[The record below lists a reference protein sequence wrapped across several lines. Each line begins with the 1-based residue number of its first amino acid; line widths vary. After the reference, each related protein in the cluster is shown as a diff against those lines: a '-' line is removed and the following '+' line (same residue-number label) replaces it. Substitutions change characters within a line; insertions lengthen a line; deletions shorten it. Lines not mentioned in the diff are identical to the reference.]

1 MNLTTDGIRTIIG
14 MASPSSNP
22 AFQPVLQAISIKNV
36 GTGGDTKRYRA
47 VLSDGTHFVQGM
59 VATQLNEMIESKEL
73 QNNSV
78 FTVEDFMNN
87 SVQGRNVII
96 LLKISVLGTPDHRI
110 GTPTDIEKAGNVSMD
125 SSAQSIASKPA
136 PMYNRTNT
144 PGNNAYSSPKNPY
157 SPPSNRSSAPIIQ
170 RDASG
175 TPGGTPITLISQL
188 NMYQNRWTLKARIV
202 SKSDIRT
209 WSNARGEGQLFSV
222 ELLDSSGMD
231 IKGTFFKDAVD
242 KFYNL
247 LQVGQVYHISGGRI
261 KVANMQY
268 NTCKSQHELTFD
280 QNSEIRLVDDA
291 GDIQV
296 QSFDLVKIADLER
309 VENGK
314 NVDVLAI
321 VQEIGDV
328 QSLTSKKTGKELQK
342 CEVTLIDETGVQVK
356 LTLWGQQALTA
367 QNEIAQHN
375 AVAFKRARVTDFG
388 GVSLSGGN
396 ISVEP
401 TIPETR
407 TLKEWWE
414 TQGSHGG
421 VVKSLSTSS
430 GGGGGRMDS
439 FADRKTIADI
449 KNQGLGH
456 NSEKGDYISFKA
468 HFSFLKKDKEGG
480 AWYTAC
486 PNKEDPCR
494 NRCKVTQTTDGNW
507 QCERC
512 HGTYDNCNRKWIFS
526 GTVADDTSSTW
537 VSVFDEQALT
547 LFGGA
552 TADEVHAQFDNQDLY
567 DSYFAKALH
576 SEWIFKCRVKS
587 EMVNDESRLKTQVM
601 RMDPVDY
608 VSECRDMLA
617 EIQKFQ

>member
-1 MNLTTDGIRTIIG
+1 MNLTPDGIRTIVG
-14 MASPSSNP
+14 MTSPSSDP
-22 AFQPVLQAISIKNV
+22 SFQPVLQAISIKNV
-36 GTGGDTKRYRA
+36 GSSNDTKRYRA

-59 VATQLNEMIESKEL
+59 VATQLNDMIDSKEL
-73 QNNSV
+73 QVNTC

-96 LLKISVLGTPDHRI
+96 LLKISVVGTPDRRI
-110 GTPTDIEKAGNVSMD
+110 GSPTDIEKAGNKAMD
-125 SSAQSIASKPA
+125 NDGQGKPA

-144 PGNNAYSSPKNPY
+144 PANNAYASAKNPY
-157 SPPSNRSSAPIIQ
+157 SPPSNRSTGPIVHTGVQ
-170 RDASG
+170 G

-188 NMYQNRWTLKARIV
+188 NMYQSRWTLKARLV

-209 WSNARGEGQLFSV
+209 WSNAKGEGQLFSV
-222 ELLDSSGMD
+222 ELLDNSGMD
-231 IKGTFFKDAVD
+231 IRGTFFKDAVV

-247 LQVGQVYHISGGRI
+247 LQVGSVYHISGGRI

-280 QNSEIRLVDDA
+280 SNSEIRLVDDA
-291 GDIQV
+291 GDIQA

-309 VENGK
+309 VESGK
-314 NVDVLAI
+314 NVDVLGI
-321 VQEIGDV
+321 VQEVGDV

-342 CEVTLIDETGVQVK
+342 SEVTLVDETGVQVK
-356 LTLWGQQALTA
+356 LTLWGKQAINA
-367 QNEIAQHN
+367 QNDIKPN
-375 AVAFKRARVTDFG
+375 SAVAFRRARVSDFG

-396 ISVEP
+396 ATVEP
-401 TIPETR
+401 NIPEAS

-414 TQGSHGG
+414 TQGKSGG
-421 VVKSLSTSS
+421 VVKSLSSS
-430 GGGGGRMDS
+430 GGGGGGRMDS
-439 FADRKTIADI
+439 FADRKTVADI
-449 KNQGLGH
+449 KNQNLGY
-456 NSEKGDYISFKA
+456 NSEKADYISFKA
-468 HFSFLKKDKEGG
+468 HFTFLKQDKEGG

-486 PNKEDPCR
+486 PNTEDPCR

-512 HGTYDNCNRKWIFS
+512 HGTYDKCNRKWIFS
-526 GTVADDTSSTW
+526 ATLADDSSTAW
-537 VSVFDEQALT
+537 VSMFDEQATAL
-547 LFGGA
+547 LGA
-552 TADEVHAQFDNQDLY
+552 TADDIYDQYDNQDLY
-567 DSYFAKALH
+567 DGTFKKAYY

-587 EMVNDESRLKTQVM
+587 ETVNDEARVKTQVV

-608 VSECRDMLA
+608 VSECKDMLA